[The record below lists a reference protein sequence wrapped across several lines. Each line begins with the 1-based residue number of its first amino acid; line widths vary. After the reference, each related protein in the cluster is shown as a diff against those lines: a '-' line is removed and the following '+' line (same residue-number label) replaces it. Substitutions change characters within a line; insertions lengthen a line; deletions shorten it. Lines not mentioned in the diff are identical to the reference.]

1 VRDILFQTALA
12 CVPHEFDRRY
22 IGWMKQALTLVAVI
36 GLGMLQAAV
45 CAGQDAA
52 ENDPSQMSR
61 GEWQARVKASQQR
74 ADVMRREHKLVV
86 PQPRRPEDMDEEA
99 SRRILED
106 DSLAPGDIVST
117 RQGLFEFRGSPDR
130 ERKPDDFVRI
140 R

>member
-1 VRDILFQTALA
+1 
-12 CVPHEFDRRY
+12 
-22 IGWMKQALTLVAVI
+22 MKQALTLVAVI
-36 GLGMLQAAV
+36 GLGMLQATV

-52 ENDPSQMSR
+52 EDDPSQMSR
-61 GEWQARVKASQQR
+61 EEWQARVKASQQR
-74 ADVMRREHKLVV
+74 ADMMRREHRALA

-106 DSLAPGDIVST
+106 GSLAPGDIVST
-117 RQGLFEFRGSPDR
+117 RQGLFEFRGASDR

>member
-1 VRDILFQTALA
+1 L
-12 CVPHEFDRRY
+12 
-22 IGWMKQALTLVAVI
+22 KQVLTLIAVI
-36 GLGMLQAAV
+36 GLGILQSEI

-52 ENDPSQMSR
+52 ENDPSQISR
-61 GEWQARVKASQQR
+61 EEWQARVKASQQR
-74 ADVMRREHKLVV
+74 ADVTRRDHRVAA

-99 SRRILED
+99 SRRVLED